1 MSNNADNLK
10 ESSENQFKEIDL
22 LDFIK
27 VVKKRKKIILGLFLL
42 GLVSGFS
49 WYLLA
54 PSSYQGTI
62 IFKIGESENVREITE
77 GLKKSIYNNYPKL
90 EVVNPSDTNFIE
102 INIATKEYIQTT
114 AFLEKIKTDILSIH
128 NQRAER
134 KKEEIT
140 QEISF
145 LETTIENFKKDIF
158 NAISRGEQT
167 VPLKLEIY
175 RIEKL
180 IRDLEKEK
188 NDISMTQVFKGPE
201 VKEKRPGYLSVF
213 FAAVLGFFV
222 GLIVAS
228 FTEWLEKNK
237 QFL

>member
-1 MSNNADNLK
+1 MNHL
-10 ESSENQFKEIDL
+10 EYPSENQFKEIDL
-22 LDFIK
+22 LDFIR

-62 IFKIGESENVREITE
+62 IFKIGNSENIGEIVE
-77 GLKKSIYNNYPKL
+77 GFKKGIYNNYPKL
-90 EVVNPSDTNFIE
+90 EVVNPSGTNLIE

-128 NQRAER
+128 NQKAER

-167 VPLKLEIY
+167 ASLKLEIY

-188 NDISMTQVFKGPE
+188 NDISITQVLKGPE

-228 FTEWLEKNK
+228 FTEWLERIK
-237 QFL
+237 